1 MSRKVAAPFDPVV
14 AVLLL
19 AVAPAGLGVAV
30 TTTPIWL
37 TGLPLASCSCT
48 TGCCCSGAPLCAVLD
63 GGVVSASL
71 FAAPAV
77 PCAVNVTGLP
87 VRPAAVAVSRLGPA
101 AALRVQEVAAAI
113 PSVPVGTGVV
123 GVTVPLPASV
133 ANVTA
138 TPATGLPPASLTI
151 TEGGGVTA
159 VPAGADVPPPLAA
172 IDVAAPALSAIG
184 PELTGVSPVPPEK
197 LRVYLPAAPAGDR
210 PR

>member
-1 MSRKVAAPFDPVV
+1 VPVSVMSRKVAAPFDPVV

-101 AALRVQEVAAAI
+101 AELRVQEVAAAI

-159 VPAGADVPPPLAA
+159 VPAGADVPPAFGSDDRRVGA
-172 IDVAAPALSAIG
+172 ESAIR
-184 PELTGVSPVPPEK
+184 PELQG
-197 LRVYLPAAPAGDR
+197 
-210 PR
+210 